1 MITVVKPTFKSIVVT
16 LENGEEQRINVG
28 DRIKF
33 VALDTGEKKN
43 GTLNGLSNV
52 NRKGNFSLSLQPDN
66 ASYEETWKAEN
77 IADNTLEL
85 DAEEEE

>member
-16 LENGEEQRINVG
+16 LENGKEQRINVG

-43 GTLNGLSNV
+43 GTLSNLSSV
-52 NRKGNFSLSLQPDN
+52 NKKGMFSLVLQPDN
-66 ASYEETWKAEN
+66 ASYKETWKSEN
-77 IADNTLEL
+77 IADDTLEL
-85 DAEEEE
+85 DIVED

>member
-1 MITVVKPTFKSIVVT
+1 MIIVVKPTFKSIVVT
-16 LENGEEQRINVG
+16 LESGEEQRINVG
-28 DRIKF
+28 DRVKF

-43 GTLNGLSNV
+43 GVLSGLSNV

-66 ASYEETWKAEN
+66 ASYEETWKSEN

-85 DAEEEE
+85 ATDEE